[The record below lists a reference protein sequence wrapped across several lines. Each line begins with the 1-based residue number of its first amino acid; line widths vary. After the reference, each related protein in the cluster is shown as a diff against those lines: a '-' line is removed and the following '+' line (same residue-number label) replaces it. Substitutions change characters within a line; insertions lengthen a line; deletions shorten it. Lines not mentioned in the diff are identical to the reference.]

1 MNIKSLFVFIQQGAI
16 LKADALSSSRKKDL
30 ISFQKNLNIKFSNIN
45 LLDLAFHHR
54 SYANEHGNHLD
65 NNERLE
71 FLGDS
76 VLGIA
81 VADYLYKTMKD
92 HPEGDLAKIK
102 SVVVSE
108 MTLSEIA
115 VNIGI
120 QEMILLGKGEENS
133 GGRTKK
139 ALLADATEALFGA
152 YYLDSGF
159 KVAEKLILRL
169 LVPEIEKVWENR
181 HHKDFKTMLQEYFQ
195 KKSKEC
201 PVYKL
206 DKITGPDHD
215 RVFWVSV
222 SLKDK
227 VYGPAQG
234 KSKKEAEQAAAK
246 CAWDS
251 INKEN

>member
-1 MNIKSLFVFIQQGAI
+1 M
-16 LKADALSSSRKKDL
+16 KADSLSSNRKKDL
-30 ISFQKNLNIKFSNIN
+30 ISFQKNLNIKFSDIN

-120 QEMILLGKGEENS
+120 QKMLLLGKGEENS

-139 ALLADATEALFGA
+139 ALLADATEAVFGA

-159 KVAEKLILRL
+159 KVAEKLILKL
-169 LVPEIEKVWENR
+169 LVPEIEKVWENK
-181 HHKDFKTMLQEYFQ
+181 HHKDFKTLLQEYYQ
-195 KKSKEC
+195 KKCKEC

-206 DKITGPDHD
+206 DKITGPDHE

-222 SLKDK
+222 NLGDK
-227 VYGPAQG
+227 VFGPEKG
-234 KSKKEAEQAAAK
+234 SSKKEAEQAAAK

-251 INKEN
+251 INKKAE

>member
-1 MNIKSLFVFIQQGAI
+1 MKS
-16 LKADALSSSRKKDL
+16 DALSSTRKKDL
-30 ISFQKNLNIKFSNIN
+30 ITFQKNLSIKFSDIN

-54 SYANEHGNHLD
+54 SYANEHGNHIN

-115 VNIGI
+115 INIGI
-120 QEMILLGKGEENS
+120 QKMLLLGKGEENS
-133 GGRTKK
+133 GGRSKK
-139 ALLADATEALFGA
+139 ALLADATEAVFGA

-159 KVAEKLILRL
+159 KVAEKLILKL

-181 HHKDFKTMLQEYFQ
+181 HHKDFKTLLQEYYQ
-195 KKSKEC
+195 KKCRKC
-201 PVYKL
+201 PEYKL
-206 DKITGPDHD
+206 EKITGPDHE

-222 SLKDK
+222 YLGDK
-227 VYGPAQG
+227 VYGPEKG
-234 KSKKEAEQAAAK
+234 SSKKEAEQAAAM
-246 CAWDS
+246 CAWNT
-251 INKEN
+251 INKDN

>member
-1 MNIKSLFVFIQQGAI
+1 MNTDTIS
-16 LKADALSSSRKKDL
+16 ADRKKEL
-30 ISFQKNLNIKFSNIN
+30 SSFQKNLDIKFKDIH

-54 SYANEHGNHLD
+54 SYANEHSNYRE

-81 VADYLYKTMKD
+81 VADYLYKTMND

-115 VNIGI
+115 VNIGV
-120 QEMILLGKGEENS
+120 QRMMLLGKGEENS
-133 GGRTKK
+133 GGRNKK
-139 ALLADATEALFGA
+139 ALLADATEAMFGA
-152 YYLDSGF
+152 LYLDSGF
-159 KVAEKLILRL
+159 KVAEKLILSL

-181 HHKDFKTMLQEYFQ
+181 HHKDFKTLLQEYYQ
-195 KKSKEC
+195 KKCKEC

-206 DKITGPDHD
+206 EKVSGPDHE

-222 SLKDK
+222 CLGNK
-227 VYGPAQG
+227 VYGPEKG
-234 KSKKEAEQAAAK
+234 SSKKEAEQAAAK
-246 CAWDS
+246 CAWDAVNS
-251 INKEN
+251 NSK

>member
-1 MNIKSLFVFIQQGAI
+1 MKPDTFS
-16 LKADALSSSRKKDL
+16 ADRKKDL
-30 ISFQKNLNIKFSNIN
+30 SSFQKNLGIKFSDIK
-45 LLDLAFHHR
+45 LLDQAFHHR

-115 VNIGI
+115 INIGI
-120 QEMILLGKGEENS
+120 QKMLLLGKGEENS
-133 GGRTKK
+133 GGRSKK

-159 KVAEKLILRL
+159 KVAEKLILKL

-181 HHKDFKTMLQEYFQ
+181 HHKDFKTLLQEYYQ
-195 KKSKEC
+195 KKCRQC
-201 PVYKL
+201 PVYNL
-206 DKITGPDHD
+206 EKITGPDHE

-222 SLKDK
+222 RLGEK
-227 VYGPAQG
+227 VYGPETG
-234 KSKKEAEQAAAK
+234 SSKKEAEQAAAM
-246 CAWDS
+246 CAWNK
-251 INKEN
+251 INSNSK

>member
-1 MNIKSLFVFIQQGAI
+1 M
-16 LKADALSSSRKKDL
+16 KADSLSSNRKKDL
-30 ISFQKNLNIKFSNIN
+30 ISFQKNLNIKFIDIN

-120 QEMILLGKGEENS
+120 QKMLLLGKGEENS

-139 ALLADATEALFGA
+139 ALLADATEAVFGA

-159 KVAEKLILRL
+159 KVAEKLILKL
-169 LVPEIEKVWENR
+169 LVPEIEKVWENK
-181 HHKDFKTMLQEYFQ
+181 HHKDFKTLLQEYYQ
-195 KKSKEC
+195 KKCKEC

-206 DKITGPDHD
+206 DKITGPDHE

-222 SLKDK
+222 NLGDK
-227 VYGPAQG
+227 VFGPEKG
-234 KSKKEAEQAAAK
+234 SSKKEAEQAAAK

-251 INKEN
+251 INIKAE

>member
-1 MNIKSLFVFIQQGAI
+1 M
-16 LKADALSSSRKKDL
+16 KADSLSSNRKKDL
-30 ISFQKNLNIKFSNIN
+30 ISFQKNLNIKFSDIN

-120 QEMILLGKGEENS
+120 QKMLLLGKGEENS

-139 ALLADATEALFGA
+139 ALLADATEAVFGA

-159 KVAEKLILRL
+159 KVAEKLILKL
-169 LVPEIEKVWENR
+169 LVPEIEKVWENK
-181 HHKDFKTMLQEYFQ
+181 HHKDFKTLLQEYYQ
-195 KKSKEC
+195 KKCKEC

-206 DKITGPDHD
+206 DKITGPDHE

-222 SLKDK
+222 SLGDK
-227 VYGPAQG
+227 VFGPEKG
-234 KSKKEAEQAAAK
+234 SSKKEAEQAAAK

-251 INKEN
+251 INKKAE